1 MESIEAP
8 SNQCKPIK
16 KAGAL
21 KCEVNLSK
29 QASTSFLYSTSQPL
43 WCNNGGLS
51 VSRIQVLKIFPVQI
65 SSGFVTNSQ
74 IHKSRISRAQ
84 DSPIIEST

>member
-16 KAGAL
+16 KVGAL

-29 QASTSFLYSTSQPL
+29 QASTSSYIQPL
-43 WCNNGGLS
+43 NLFG
-51 VSRIQVLKIFPVQI
+51 VI
-65 SSGFVTNSQ
+65 TE
-74 IHKSRISRAQ
+74 A
-84 DSPIIEST
+84 